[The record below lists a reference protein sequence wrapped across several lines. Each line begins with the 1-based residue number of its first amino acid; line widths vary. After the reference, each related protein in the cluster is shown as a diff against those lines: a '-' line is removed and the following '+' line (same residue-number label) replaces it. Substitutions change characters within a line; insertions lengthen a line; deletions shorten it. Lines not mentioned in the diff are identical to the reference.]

1 MGQSDLSGVHRILG
15 QAIKRKRIPSMWS
28 RLFSLHSVYLLILLA
43 SPLLISNQFHTGAA
57 VFDDPD
63 IWWHL
68 HNADQLFTSH
78 HPVRQ
83 DAYSY
88 TLPGKPWINPETGA
102 ELPFY
107 FANKAFGLSGIYY
120 VSLLAAD
127 LVILGTFLLA
137 YVRTRNLNASFLTSL
152 ISVFL
157 LSPSV
162 GPRTILFG
170 WCCLIVE
177 LLILELHHQGRDYL
191 WLLPPLIVLWI
202 NVHAS
207 YLIGI
212 VFLVLYIA
220 GGVVQGQWGRLFSRG
235 WSRTEIHKLLAVLVL
250 SIAGSFLNPY
260 TWRLVF
266 YPFDVALQQ
275 PITTRLIE
283 DWQSLNFQDPRAK
296 VAFGLLSLFSLLH
309 LSRSQRWPLHEGL
322 FYLLAFYSAFTHQR
336 FLVML
341 GIVVCPILASHIQVR
356 PYQSKRDKPLLNA
369 AAIAIVAGLV
379 SWLLP
384 DARTMKSA
392 LAQRYPVAALEWLKQ
407 NPRRGHMFSTLEWG
421 GYLNYKDPGT
431 PVFMDGRMD
440 IFEHAGVFGDYLK
453 IISVNGSLQ
462 ILDRYRIESVLLPT
476 GTPLVYLLEHTHEW
490 VSAYGDDNAV
500 VLVRVSQPRTR
511 RAE

>member
-1 MGQSDLSGVHRILG
+1 MGQAVRQERDQSLW
-15 QAIKRKRIPSMWS
+15 A

-43 SPLLISNQFHTGAA
+43 GPLLISNQFHTGAA

-68 HNADQLFTSH
+68 HDADLLFTSH

-88 TLPGKPWINPETGA
+88 TLAGRSWINPETGA

-107 FANKAFGLSGIYY
+107 FANKAFGLPGIFY
-120 VSLLAAD
+120 VSLAAAD
-127 LVILGTFLLA
+127 LVIFGTFLLA
-137 YVRTRNLNASFLTSL
+137 YVRSRNLHASFLTSL

-170 WCCLIVE
+170 WCCFIAE
-177 LLILELHHQGRDYL
+177 LLILELHQRGRDYL

-202 NVHAS
+202 NLHAS

-212 VFLVLYIA
+212 VFLILYIA
-220 GGVVQGQWGRLFSRG
+220 GGMVEGQWGRLCSRR
-235 WSRTEIHKLLAVLVL
+235 WSRAEIRRLLAVLAL
-250 SIAGSFLNPY
+250 SLVGIFLNPS
-260 TWRLVF
+260 TWRLVV

-275 PITTRLIE
+275 PLTTRLIE

-296 VAFGLLSLFSLLH
+296 VAFGLLTLFSLLQ
-309 LSRSQRWPLHEGL
+309 LSRSQRWPLHEVL

-341 GIVVCPILASHIQVR
+341 GIVACPILASHLQVR
-356 PYQSKRDKPLLNA
+356 PYRPERDKPLLNA
-369 AAIAIVAGLV
+369 GMIAVCTGFV
-379 SWLLP
+379 SWMLP
-384 DARTMKSA
+384 HTETMRYA
-392 LAQRYPVAALEWLKQ
+392 LAQRYPVAALDWLKQ
-407 NPRRGHMFSTLEWG
+407 NPRKGHLFSTLEWG
-421 GYLNYKDPGT
+421 GYINYKDPGT
-431 PVFMDGRMD
+431 SVFMDGRMD
-440 IFEHAGVFGDYLK
+440 LFEHAGVFKDYLK
-453 IISVNGSLQ
+453 ILSLDGSLE
-462 ILDRYRIESVLLPT
+462 ILDRYRVESVLLPK

-490 VSAYGDDNAV
+490 TPAYRDGNAV
-500 VLVRVSQPRTR
+500 VLVRVPPPGGRG
-511 RAE
+511 AE